1 MPFPCR
7 FVYFRG
13 GVGGP
18 KRPERLVG
26 GGEVGS
32 GAAGV
37 ATTGAGER
45 SVFGLHCAHAGIL
58 GRGGSRGGTADDAG
72 TADGI
77 SFAIAFSF
85 LSARLCTVRHAGR
98 AGAGGPSSIGG
109 RGGGGGGGAPK
120 PGGSW
125 GGCHSGEYSPP
136 APCLDLTLM
145 SSAISYCSA
154 RRSSLSFPTS
164 ASRIRTSLASA
175 LLKSLIYLGG
185 FPLKFLLDIGYKN
198 TNKVGYQ

>member
-1 MPFPCR
+1 MLVDVLFQCR
-7 FVYFRG
+7 SVYFKG

-18 KRPERLVG
+18 KRPERLGG

-32 GAAGV
+32 GTAGV
-37 ATTGAGER
+37 AMTGAGER
-45 SVFGLHCAHAGIL
+45 RVFGLHCAHAGMF
-58 GRGGSRGGTADDAG
+58 GRGGSRGGTADGAG
-72 TADGI
+72 TEVGM

-85 LSARLCTVRHAGR
+85 LSARLWTVRHAGR
-98 AGAGGPSSIGG
+98 AGGGGPSSIGG
-109 RGGGGGGGAPK
+109 SGAGGGRGATK
-120 PGGSW
+120 PCGSE

-136 APCLDLTLM
+136 APCFDLTLM

-185 FPLKFLLDIGYKN
+185 FPLKFLLDME
-198 TNKVGYQ
+198 